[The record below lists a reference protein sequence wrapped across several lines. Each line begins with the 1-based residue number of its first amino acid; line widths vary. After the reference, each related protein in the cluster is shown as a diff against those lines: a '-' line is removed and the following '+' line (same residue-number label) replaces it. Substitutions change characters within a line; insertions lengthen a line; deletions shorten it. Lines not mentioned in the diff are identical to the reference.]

1 MKAIKQNTN
10 QMDDVLDI
18 SNYSLDETL
27 DETQEESDPQI
38 IRDEGSQI
46 PVDVYEDKD
55 NFFVLAVVFGTFFEN
70 IKVDITTESLKISYS
85 IKKENISGEILA
97 EEVEWGN
104 FSRSIIFPAE
114 IDVDRSFAE
123 ISKNGILKITLP
135 KFVKAEKRTLKINIV
150 E

>member
-1 MKAIKQNTN
+1 M
-10 QMDDVLDI
+10 
-18 SNYSLDETL
+18 
-27 DETQEESDPQI
+27 
-38 IRDEGSQI
+38 
-46 PVDVYEDKD
+46 YEDKD

-85 IKKENISGEILA
+85 IEKENISGEILA